1 MLEHC
6 DVVVAAV
13 AVVVVAA
20 AAVVVVVSEDMVDD
34 VEQAPLA
41 SAFASPGVRA
51 LPEVP
56 LPGNYCFGYYSS
68 CLDVEDAVTCDNH
81 PPSFGVLRVLRER
94 VPRVPLTRAFPDALA
109 VEMVPSFPN
118 AAFSHTLQDASAF
131 FVAAVGPSS

>member
-6 DVVVAAV
+6 DVVVAAAV
-13 AVVVVAA
+13 VVVVVVAA
-20 AAVVVVVSEDMVDD
+20 AVVVSEDMVDD

-41 SAFASPGVRA
+41 SAFASPGARA
-51 LPEVP
+51 LPEAP
-56 LPGNYCFGYYSS
+56 HLGNYCFGYCSS

-81 PPSFGVLRVLRER
+81 PPSFGVLRVPREQ
-94 VPRVPLTRAFPDALA
+94 VPRVPLTKAFPDAPA

-118 AAFSHTLQDASAF
+118 AAFSRTLPDASAF